1 MIEFYK
7 SSILGNTI
15 GIIFLIIGLISL
27 IITCRVNHTARYI
40 KNEIT
45 ETKSRTIA
53 LVNLKYITPTIIA
66 KLSNISSAIENVQF
80 VSAQSLLSLSKDCST
95 LSGYIKYFKK
105 NDRALFEEAKKYI
118 ESQNSTEDADILKN
132 LLYYIEQII
141 DMLKRG
147 DYLE

>member
-15 GIIFLIIGLISL
+15 GIISLIIGLISL

-80 VSAQSLLSLSKDCST
+80 VSAQS
-95 LSGYIKYFKK
+95 
-105 NDRALFEEAKKYI
+105 
-118 ESQNSTEDADILKN
+118 
-132 LLYYIEQII
+132 
-141 DMLKRG
+141 
-147 DYLE
+147 

>member
-1 MIEFYK
+1 ME
-7 SSILGNTI
+7 
-15 GIIFLIIGLISL
+15 
-27 IITCRVNHTARYI
+27 TCRVNHTARYI

>member
-15 GIIFLIIGLISL
+15 GIISL